1 MSEVNNVDKSSRQNG
16 EQEKEKE
23 KEKERA
29 KEQLIKLKALLNE
42 AYEFLLNRDHS
53 KIFVEKVS
61 HRSDS
66 QHISPHLFFR
76 LTCSSHR

>member
-1 MSEVNNVDKSSRQNG
+1 MNNADKASRQNG
-16 EQEKEKE
+16 DQEKEKEKE

-42 AYEFLLNRDHS
+42 AYEFLLSRDHS
-53 KIFVEKVS
+53 KIFVEKVR

-66 QHISPHLFFR
+66 QHLIPSLLFFR
-76 LTCSSHR
+76 LTRSSNR